1 MGKHAIEGKRADGY
15 TFDPNELVIITDKRH
30 PLYDAREALPVE
42 RGDVLDVAIRGVI
55 VPIAVRK
62 VDDENV
68 VLAGKQRTK
77 TVAVANALGAAQPY
91 TGICK
96 AVHKAIKEFAEDE
109 PFVKQLVAHMK
120 GRPLRVPAVARNAG
134 EDKDARLMMRAEN
147 ARRRGDE
154 TVERIRWAQEAH
166 EKFGET
172 VEEIAQAE
180 NVDPKT
186 VARWLKADVS
196 NGRNKPRRTKAKGP
210 GKVQIRKWYEHPDID
225 VGYKT
230 FLGFV
235 LGETTREE
243 ALHYNPELKGIL

>member
-30 PLYDAREALPVE
+30 PLYDSREALPVE

-55 VPIAVRK
+55 EPIGVRK

-68 VLAGKQRTK
+68 VLFGKQRTK
-77 TVAVANALGAAQPY
+77 MTAVANALGAAQSY
-91 TGICK
+91 TGTCK
-96 AVHKAIKEFAEDE
+96 AVHEAVKEFGEDE

-120 GRPLRVPAVARNAG
+120 GRALRVPAVARNSG

-147 ARRRGDE
+147 AHRRGDE

-196 NGRNKPRRTKAKGP
+196 NGRNKPKRTKAKGP
-210 GKVQIRKWYEHPDID
+210 GKPQIKKWHEHKEIGDDYRTLFGWLIGANSKDEMLKENPDL
-225 VGYKT
+225 T
-230 FLGFV
+230 
-235 LGETTREE
+235 
-243 ALHYNPELKGIL
+243 GIV